1 MAQSNVVRL
10 PQANALSGSLEGAVS
25 GFLSYCRSK
34 NLADRTIEYYQMR
47 LAAFVSWSERQKPDL
62 TPAGITEQVARD
74 FITAEVER
82 VSASMGQH
90 AFTALKAFLT
100 FLYHEGF
107 LDHHPMERMEKPRAP
122 RKVIQTF
129 SLEQVDSI
137 IALCDPKTFIG
148 CRDRAILFM
157 LIDCGLRA
165 SELCGLEIDDI
176 DWTGQTVLV
185 RHAKGSKER
194 QVPFGLAARQALST
208 YVCRRGDLASKT
220 LFVTVY
226 GEGFDHFRL
235 RLIIMGRC
243 EAAGIKGVRCSPHT
257 LRHSMAVSYLR
268 NGGDVFSLQKMLGH
282 ASLEMTRRYAEL
294 SQTDVQDK
302 HRLYSPADRLASA
315 KNTSGRKRL
324 R

>member
-1 MAQSNVVRL
+1 MAQSNIVRL
-10 PQANALSGSLEGAVS
+10 PQANALSSSLEEAVS

-34 NLADRTIEYYQMR
+34 NLASRTIEYYQTR
-47 LAAFVSWSERQKPDL
+47 LTAFVTWSEQEKPDL
-62 TPAGITEQVARD
+62 TPATITQQVARD
-74 FITAEVER
+74 FITAEVKR

-137 IALCDPKTFIG
+137 IAGCNSKTFTG
-148 CRDRAILFM
+148 CRDRAILFA

-176 DWTGQTVLV
+176 DWTGQTMLV

-194 QVPFGLAARQALST
+194 EVPFGLATRQALST
-208 YVCRRGDLASKT
+208 YVSRRGELASKT

-235 RLIIMGRC
+235 RHIIMQRC

-257 LRHSMAVSYLR
+257 LRHSMAVTYLR

-282 ASLEMTRRYAEL
+282 ASLEMTRKYAEL

-302 HRLYSPADRLASA
+302 HRLYSPADRLQSA
-315 KNTSGRKRL
+315 KSTNGRTRL
-324 R
+324 K